1 MKCRNLVFQLDG
13 TIWRTGALGLLPL
26 KRHPDGALRAG
37 LLECCGNPKALRWQ
51 AVWPSRD
58 SGQF

>member
-26 KRHPDGALRAG
+26 KRHPMGHCGQACWSVAAIPRRCDGK
-37 LLECCGNPKALRWQ
+37 P
-51 AVWPSRD
+51 
-58 SGQF
+58 